1 VIDVAARVGHASPKM
16 TQDRYG
22 HAMPHADDRAL
33 DRLAAAKAARRGER
47 LRVVS

>member
-1 VIDVAARVGHASPKM
+1 M

-22 HAMPHADDRAL
+22 HAMPHADERAL
-33 DRLAAAKAARRGER
+33 DRLTAAKAARRG